1 MRIADRVFV
10 VSGAGSGIGREVAR
24 EVLRRGGSVAAVDLN
39 EASLRSLADEAQ
51 VDDRL
56 SLHPMNITDVAGVAG
71 LPGDVIARHGTVDGL
86 LSIAGIIQPFQPVTE
101 LARDAAERVMNV
113 NFWGTYNLDTAFL
126 PLLLQ
131 RPEACLLN
139 VASMGALAPVP
150 GQGVYGASKAAVKL
164 LTECL
169 YAELRDSTVRVTLVI
184 PGAVGTNIT
193 ANSGVEA
200 PTMAAGSKAPP
211 MMTSTEAARQIV
223 DAVEKGEFRVLLGR
237 DARMLDRLARVAP
250 VRAIT
255 TIADRMKALLG

>member
-24 EVLRRGGSVAAVDLN
+24 ELLRRGARVAAVDISEPGLQ
-39 EASLRSLADEAQ
+39 SLADEAHAGG
-51 VDDRL
+51 RL
-56 SLHPMNITDVAGVAG
+56 SRHPLNITDSAAVAL
-71 LPGDVIARHGTVDGL
+71 LPDAVIAAHGSVDGL
-86 LSIAGIIQPFQPVTE
+86 LSIAGIIQPFEPVTV
-101 LARDAAERVMNV
+101 LPRDVGERVMNV

-126 PLLLQ
+126 PCLVQ
-131 RPEACLLN
+131 RPEASLLN

-169 YAELRDSTVRVTLVI
+169 YAELRDSPVAVTLVI
-184 PGAVGTNIT
+184 PGAVGTDIT

-200 PTMAAGSKAPP
+200 PRMAAGGKVPK
-211 MMTSTEAARQIV
+211 MTSAADAARQIV
-223 DAVEKGEFRVLLGR
+223 DAVEQGTFRVLIGS